1 MLRKLLAATLGLS
14 LLTCSSLPE
23 ALTAIDVIGRSTA
36 KVLGWCETNA
46 AGDSR
51 LAQARDAYEKKD
63 FLAAAV
69 ILQQVV
75 ADVRALGK
83 EPSDD
88 IKQSERLLGALA
100 AEGIQDG
107 MRAVSLQPRK

>member
-1 MLRKLLAATLGLS
+1 MLRKLLAAALGL
-14 LLTCSSLPE
+14 LLCTCSSLPE

-36 KVLGWCETNA
+36 KVLGWCESNA

-69 ILQQVV
+69 LLQQIV
-75 ADVRALGK
+75 ADLRTTGK
-83 EPSDD
+83 EPSEDV
-88 IKQSERLLGALA
+88 KQSERLLGALA
-100 AEGIQDG
+100 AEGMQDG
-107 MRAVSLQPRK
+107 LRAISLPRK